1 MNTVMHYALIGHP
14 LGHSM
19 SPFIHSRLFALQ
31 GLGEGKTAYTI
42 RDIEPAALQDEL
54 PRLLETVAGL
64 NVTIPYKQA
73 VIPYLDRL
81 EGRGALYRSV
91 NTIAVTSR
99 EKVGYNTDAE
109 GFLSALKAGGAAL
122 QGRVLLL
129 GCGGVGRTFACEAA
143 LAGCEI
149 INAVRPSGLEKA
161 HALKQYVQQLAP
173 QTAYTVTT
181 LENLAAEV
189 NRAGRIDLLI
199 NATPVGMFPKADAI
213 PVSPA
218 VLTRTAAV
226 FDAIYNPRETKLLAA
241 ARAQGAVTIDG
252 MPMLVWQAVLAH
264 TLWYGA
270 SFRDGDILQLV
281 EDAGSEM
288 EKRFQ

>member
-1 MNTVMHYALIGHP
+1 MNTVMQYALIGHP

-19 SPFIHSRLFALQ
+19 SPFIHNRLFALQ
-31 GLGEGKTAYTI
+31 GLGDGKSAYTVK
-42 RDIEPAALQDEL
+42 DIEPESLQKEL
-54 PRLLETVAGL
+54 PLLFDSVAGL

-109 GFLSALKAGGAAL
+109 GFLCALKAAGVAL

-149 INAVRPSGLEKA
+149 INAVRPSGMEKA
-161 HALKQYVQQLAP
+161 EELKRYVGQLAP
-173 QTAYTVTT
+173 HISYTVTT
-181 LENLAAEV
+181 LENLPLD
-189 NRAGRIDLLI
+189 RLDLLI
-199 NATPVGMFPKADAI
+199 NATPVGMYPKADAM
-213 PVSPA
+213 PVSPT

-226 FDAIYNPRETKLLAA
+226 FDAIYNPRETKLLSA
-241 ARAQGAVTIDG
+241 ARAQGAAVIDG

-270 SFRDGDILQLV
+270 TFQEEDICRLV
-281 EDAGSEM
+281 EDARLEM